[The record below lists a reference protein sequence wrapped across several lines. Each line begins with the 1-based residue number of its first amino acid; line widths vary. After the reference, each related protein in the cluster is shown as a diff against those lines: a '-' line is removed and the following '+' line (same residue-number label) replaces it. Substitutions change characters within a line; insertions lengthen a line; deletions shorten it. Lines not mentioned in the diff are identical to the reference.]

1 MTSLHTYPPYPQTN
15 VFRFMP
21 LPIIPITLTYY
32 SYKSNGLDEGL
43 MKVRAVP
50 ILNELTG
57 IKAPYWVIVWELT
70 FGLAI
75 GWKLSQIPIL

>member
-1 MTSLHTYPPYPQTN
+1 MLRIKLPSLLFHVMTSLHTYPPYPQTN

-32 SYKSNGLDEGL
+32 ANKSNGLDEGL
-43 MKVRAVP
+43 MKLRAVP

-57 IKAPYWVIVWELT
+57 IKAPY
-70 FGLAI
+70 
-75 GWKLSQIPIL
+75 